1 MKDTDKIGEIFMRT
15 VEEIKKEYEATK
27 VYDEFVEVSMDN
39 FRYKNEDK
47 REALREEYISILPKN
62 QQLAIWLHS
71 EMCIQSH
78 SCDCSFLYEINGL
91 EDDWSGTIHKRY
103 LRKADRALKV
113 TDGNV
118 TLVKDIISAVVE
130 PSD

>member
-1 MKDTDKIGEIFMRT
+1 MRT

-27 VYDEFVEVSMDN
+27 VDDEFVAVSMDN

-71 EMCIQSH
+71 ELCRQNRNFA
-78 SCDCSFLYEINGL
+78 CACSFHRGINGL
-91 EDDWSGTIHKRY
+91 EDDWSEYEHEKY

>member
-27 VYDEFVEVSMDN
+27 VYDEFIEISKN
-39 FRYKNEDK
+39 FMRFKNADK
-47 REALREEYISILPKN
+47 RKELREEYIETLPKN

-113 TDGNV
+113 TDGNAE
-118 TLVKDIISAVVE
+118 LVKDIVNAVIE
-130 PSD
+130 PGD